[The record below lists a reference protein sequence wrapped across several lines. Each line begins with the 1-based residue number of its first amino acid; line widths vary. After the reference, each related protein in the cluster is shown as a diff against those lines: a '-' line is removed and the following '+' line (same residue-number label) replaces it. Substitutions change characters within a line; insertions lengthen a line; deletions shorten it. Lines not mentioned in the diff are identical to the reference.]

1 MSKEFEYKIHI
12 EKTYKLIA
20 HSHQHTHLYHL
31 LTESTRE
38 HGLETLI
45 NYYEIDLSKLQS
57 KSSLDSLK
65 PKHVI
70 NFEVFTKETDIF
82 LENSTIMTSSNQN
95 VNEHLILFFNSI
107 LTYVN
112 LRTGMIIFKKGTN
125 CVLILKKS
133 KIL

>member
-20 HSHQHTHLYHL
+20 HSHKHTHLYHL

-45 NYYEIDLSKLQS
+45 NYYEIDLSTLQS
-57 KSSLDSLK
+57 KSSHDCLK
-65 PKHVI
+65 PKHII

-82 LENSTIMTSSNQN
+82 LENSTIMTSLNQN
-95 VNEHLILFFNSI
+95 DNEQMNAHLILFFNSI

-125 CVLILKKS
+125 YVLI
-133 KIL
+133 